1 MKGCADKSILGL
13 ALAAQYLSH
22 GTYLTAC
29 WAKKRQAFFAIK
41 VELGDP
47 LIFPFKGAR
56 IPWVFFG
63 SCRRNI
69 LTCFSIS
76 YFKMHDICSGAQ
88 GFKCQIRALLSN
100 LYCA

>member
-47 LIFPFKGAR
+47 LIFHSKVPEFHG
-56 IPWVFFG
+56 FF
-63 SCRRNI
+63 
-69 LTCFSIS
+69 LALAVEIS
-76 YFKMHDICSGAQ
+76 L
-88 GFKCQIRALLSN
+88 RVLV
-100 LYCA
+100 

>member
-29 WAKKRQAFFAIK
+29 WQKSKLFFAIK

-47 LIFPFKGAR
+47 LSPFSGAKN
-56 IPWVFFG
+56 PCFFG
-63 SCRRNI
+63 SCYRRI
-69 LTCFSIS
+69 LTCFSKVTLKCMIFALELRVLNVRLGPYS
-76 YFKMHDICSGAQ
+76 AICTVR
-88 GFKCQIRALLSN
+88 KH
-100 LYCA
+100 